1 LRCRQPECRRLQII
15 ILHMRGVLRLL
26 WMTSTLII
34 VALISALTA
43 MRFAIHGREVTVP
56 EMRGKAPAEARRLAE
71 ARGLDAGVEREY
83 YSPTVPESKVLSQ
96 MPAAGTVVRR
106 GWQVRLALSLG
117 PQRVAIPQVVG
128 DSLRAAQITIAQR
141 GLDLASKAN
150 IEFPSA
156 TAGQVMA
163 QDPPPNA
170 SDVAAPKVSLL
181 VAEAPTPRSY
191 VMPSFV
197 GRPLGS
203 ITQALKDAGFSVGK
217 VTVAEAPVM
226 PASDVSSSSPASQAG
241 PATSAPST
249 PVSSPSAASIIVSQD
264 PAAGAKVS
272 AATGINFVV
281 R

>member
-1 LRCRQPECRRLQII
+1 
-15 ILHMRGVLRLL
+15 MRGVLRLL

-83 YSPTVPESKVLSQ
+83 YSPTVPEGKVLSQ